1 MEAKK
6 TELGGIDYSSDMA
19 ISSRKDLVE
28 LFNEIQLPDDEF
40 LSQLGLFLTSK
51 NLARIMMMAHLYEQ
65 IVDTMGVVM
74 EFGCRWGQ
82 NLAIWTA
89 LRGIYEPFNW
99 HRKIIG
105 FDTFEGFPSLDEKDG
120 NSKLMKKGNLTLPRN
135 HDKLLDKLLTIHEQD
150 NPLPHIKKFEI
161 IKGDATETLPEYL
174 EKNKHTIISL
184 AYFDFDIYS
193 PTKICL
199 NLIRPRLIKG
209 SIIAFDELNDADCP
223 GETLAIMETFGLN
236 NIRLKKYKYASRIS
250 YFVVE

>member
-19 ISSRKDLVE
+19 ISSRKDLVK

-51 NLARIMMMAHLYEQ
+51 NLARIMIMAHLYEQ

-105 FDTFEGFPSLDEKDG
+105 FDTFEGFPSLDAKDG
-120 NSKLMKKGNLTLPRN
+120 NSKLMKKGNLTLPPN
-135 HDKLLDKLLTIHEQD
+135 HDILLDKLLTVHEQD

-161 IKGDATETLPEYL
+161 VKGDATETLPEYL
-174 EKNKHTIISL
+174 EQNKHTIISL
-184 AYFDFDIYS
+184 AFFDFDIYR

-199 NLIRPRLIKG
+199 NLIKPRLVKG
-209 SIIAFDELNDADCP
+209 SIVAFDELNDADCP

>member
-6 TELGGIDYSSDMA
+6 TELGGIDYSSDVA

-51 NLARIMMMAHLYEQ
+51 NLARIMMMSYLYEQ

-105 FDTFEGFPSLDEKDG
+105 FDTFEGFPSLDKKDG
-120 NSKLMKKGNLTLPRN
+120 NSKLMEEGNLTLPPN
-135 HDKLLDKLLTIHEQD
+135 HDILLDKLLTVHEQD

-161 IKGDATETLPEYL
+161 VKGDAIETLPEYL
-174 EKNKHTIISL
+174 EQNKHTIISL
-184 AYFDFDIYS
+184 AFFDFDIYR

-199 NLIRPRLIKG
+199 NLIKPRLVKG
-209 SIIAFDELNDADCP
+209 SIIAFDELNDVDCP